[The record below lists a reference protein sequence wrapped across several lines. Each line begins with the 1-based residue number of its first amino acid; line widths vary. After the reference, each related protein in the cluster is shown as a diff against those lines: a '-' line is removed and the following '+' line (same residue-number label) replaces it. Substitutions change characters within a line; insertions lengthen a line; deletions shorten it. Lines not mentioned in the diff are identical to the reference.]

1 MSFPSIH
8 RVFKNQFSPNLSI
21 QKEVIVSISSSFFS
35 TLRCPIICEVEN
47 YLLTIL
53 QVYFI
58 DLDLKPMKKM
68 EEYYELD
75 KKIVSLYRKIEKGK
89 VGDISNAKFYESKVE
104 K

>member
-1 MSFPSIH
+1 M
-8 RVFKNQFSPNLSI
+8 
-21 QKEVIVSISSSFFS
+21 
-35 TLRCPIICEVEN
+35 
-47 YLLTIL
+47 LTIF
-53 QVYFI
+53 QAHFI

-89 VGDISNAKFYESKVE
+89 VGDISNAKFYKSKLG